1 MLFHSQGTSDLA
13 LRIGLNSGPTTA
25 GVLRGEKARFQLFG
39 DVSSKTFLLLYGN
52 VSIYSSNNRSLNFYF
67 DIHVRLMQTVN
78 TSARME
84 SNGEPNK
91 IHVSAAT
98 AELLQTE
105 GKR

>member
-1 MLFHSQGTSDLA
+1 
-13 LRIGLNSGPTTA
+13 
-25 GVLRGEKARFQLFG
+25 
-39 DVSSKTFLLLYGN
+39 VSK
-52 VSIYSSNNRSLNFYF
+52 YSSDNRSLNFYF
-67 DIHVRLMQTVN
+67 DINVWLLQTVN

-105 GKR
+105 GKRYVAGYSLLCCRLSIFTNR